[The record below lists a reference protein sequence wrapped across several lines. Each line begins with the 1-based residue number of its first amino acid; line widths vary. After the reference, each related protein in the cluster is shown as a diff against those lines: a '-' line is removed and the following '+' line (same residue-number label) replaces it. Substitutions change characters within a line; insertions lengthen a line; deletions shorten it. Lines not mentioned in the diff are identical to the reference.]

1 MNMYNFHE
9 IYSQYTSAGLFVSN
23 MKFSGSQTISGKEGN
38 VAATFLAE
46 KRRGSALFFSGIKI
60 PELSENWKD
69 ENWKLNKPA
78 DEILK
83 VSPHLQNF
91 SGLSPFKG
99 KYFGQR
105 PLFPTFS
112 LCLLFSSFGNKKRP
126 KPSNL
131 ISVGAKL
138 RNVWISGSALDWK
151 YH

>member
-9 IYSQYTSAGLFVSN
+9 IYSKYTSAGLFVSN
-23 MKFSGSQTISGKEGN
+23 MKLSGSKTISGKEGN

-46 KRRGSALFFSGIKI
+46 KRRGVSTFFSGIKI

-91 SGLSPFKG
+91 SGPLPFKG
-99 KYFGQR
+99 KHLGKR

-112 LCLLFSSFGNKKRP
+112 LC
-126 KPSNL
+126 
-131 ISVGAKL
+131 
-138 RNVWISGSALDWK
+138 
-151 YH
+151 